1 MINSNISLATFK
13 KYDPDTQNYNR
24 YHEVEQM
31 PLSTFM
37 ACLDNLSQLMEVH
50 WSIDFLNPDFTTAT
64 VYVKY

>member
-1 MINSNISLATFK
+1 MINSNISLITFK
-13 KYDPDTQNYNR
+13 KYDHDTQNYTR

-37 ACLDNLSQLMEVH
+37 SYLDNLSQLMEVH

-64 VYVKY
+64 VYVKC